1 MIPIPWR
8 RHRLSSLPVRR
19 APGNLTILPQSG
31 PDVTRN
37 HKAGFDM
44 RSGWL
49 VVAAATALG
58 AVACGGSDGETADL
72 VFRGGVVWTGSPT
85 AGRAQAV
92 ALKGDRILAVG
103 KDAEVA
109 PLVGSSTRVVEL
121 HGRTVTPGFID
132 AHTHF
137 IDGGFKLSSVD
148 LRDAATPEEFARRI
162 GDFAA
167 TVPAGTWITGG
178 DWDHELWGGE
188 LPRKEWIDS
197 LTPDHPVFVNRLDGH
212 MSLANSAALRAAGI
226 DENGRTPDPAGG
238 TIVRNART
246 GEPAG
251 VFKDEAMAL
260 VARVIPDPSD
270 ADMDRALQAA
280 AHHALERGVTQVH
293 DMAGWSSLATYQR
306 AHARGELPLRV
317 YSVVPLATWV
327 RLRDYVAENGRGDD
341 RLWWGG
347 LKGFVD
353 GSLGSTTAWFYEP
366 YSDEPGSSGFM
377 VTDSAELRT
386 QIDSADAAGLQ
397 VIVHAIGDRAND
409 WLLDVYREAA
419 ETNGPRDRRFR
430 IEHAQHLTREAIGRF
445 AEQGVIASMQPYHAA
460 DDGRWAEKRIGPER
474 IKTTYAFRSL
484 LDAGAT
490 LAFGSDWTVAP
501 IDPVLGIDA
510 AVTRR
515 TIDGANPEGWMPQ
528 ERITLEETL
537 KAYTEGG
544 AVAAFKEDRLGRIES
559 GMLADLT
566 ILSDDLFSM
575 DPKSLVDVRVDMT
588 VVGGRVAY
596 ERSGASN
603 PG

>member
-1 MIPIPWR
+1 MK
-8 RHRLSSLPVRR
+8 S
-19 APGNLTILPQSG
+19 
-31 PDVTRN
+31 TRIASRGGVLL
-37 HKAGFDM
+37 AGVL
-44 RSGWL
+44 L
-49 VVAAATALG
+49 VA
-58 AVACGGSDGETADL
+58 ACGGRREEADL
-72 VFRGGVVWTGSPT
+72 VFRGGEVWTGDPAMAT
-85 AGRAQAV
+85 AQAV
-92 ALKGDRILAVG
+92 ALKDGRVLAVG
-103 KDAEVA
+103 SDAD
-109 PLVGSSTRVVEL
+109 VGAYVGEATRVVEL
-121 HGRTVTPGFID
+121 AGRAVTPGFID

-148 LRDAATPEEFARRI
+148 LRDASTPQEFARRI
-162 GDFAA
+162 GAFAA
-167 TVPAGTWITGG
+167 TVPPGTWITGG

-188 LPRKEWIDS
+188 LPRKEWVDS

-212 MSLANSAALRAAGI
+212 MSMANSAALRAAGI
-226 DENGRTPDPAGG
+226 DRGGRTPDPPGG
-238 TIVRNART
+238 TIVRDPRT
-246 GEPAG
+246 GAPAG

-260 VARVIPDPSD
+260 IDRAIPPPSE

-280 AHHALERGVTQVH
+280 AKHALELGVTQIH
-293 DMAGWSSLATYQR
+293 DMATWESLQTYQR
-306 AHARGELPLRV
+306 ALDRGALPLRV
-317 YSVVPLATWV
+317 YSVVPLATWA
-327 RLRDYVAENGRGDD
+327 RLRDYVAEHGRGDD

-366 YSDEPGSSGFM
+366 YSDAPSTSGFM
-377 VTDSAELRT
+377 VTDSVELRT
-386 QIDSADAAGLQ
+386 EIEAADAVGLQ

-419 ETNGPRDRRFR
+419 EMNGPRDRRFR
-430 IEHAQHLTREAIGRF
+430 VEHAQHLTPGAIGRF

-501 IDPVLGIDA
+501 IDPILGIDA

-515 TIDGANPEGWMPQ
+515 TIDGANPDGWMAQ
-528 ERITLEETL
+528 ERVTLEEAL
-537 KAYTEGG
+537 RAYTRGG
-544 AVAAFKEDRLGRIES
+544 ATAAFKENVLGRLAP
-559 GMLADLT
+559 GMLGDLVV
-566 ILSDDLFSM
+566 LSDDIFSL
-575 DPKSLVDVRVDMT
+575 DPKSLVNVRVQMT

-596 ERSGASN
+596 ERSDG

>member
-1 MIPIPWR
+1 
-8 RHRLSSLPVRR
+8 
-19 APGNLTILPQSG
+19 
-31 PDVTRN
+31 
-37 HKAGFDM
+37 M
-44 RSGWL
+44 RSGWQ
-49 VVAAATALG
+49 VVAAMAVLG
-58 AVACGGSDGETADL
+58 VTACGRSERETADL
-72 VFRGGVVWTGSPT
+72 VFRGGVVWTGSGG
-85 AGRAQAV
+85 GRAQAV
-92 ALKGDRILAVG
+92 AVKGDRILAVG
-103 KDAEVA
+103 SDADVA
-109 PLVGSSTRVVEL
+109 PRVGPSTRVVEL
-121 HGRTVTPGFID
+121 GGRTVTPGFID

-137 IDGGFKLSSVD
+137 IDGGFKLASVD
-148 LRDAATPEEFARRI
+148 LRDAGTPQEFARRI
-162 GDFAA
+162 GAFAA

-188 LPRKEWIDS
+188 LPRREWIDS

-212 MSLANSAALRAAGI
+212 MALANTAALRAAGI
-226 DENGRTPDPAGG
+226 DQGARTPDPAGG
-238 TIVRNART
+238 TIVRDART

-251 VFKDEAMAL
+251 VFKDEAMGL
-260 VARVIPDPSD
+260 VGRVIPDPSE

-280 AHHALERGVTQVH
+280 ARHALERGVTQVH

-306 AHARGELPLRV
+306 ALARGELPLRV
-317 YSVVPLATWV
+317 YSVVPIATWA

-353 GSLGSTTAWFYEP
+353 GSLGSTTAWFYDP
-366 YSDEPGSSGFM
+366 YTDEPGTSGFM
-377 VTDSAELRT
+377 VTDSAELRA

-409 WLLDVYREAA
+409 WLLDVYRDAA
-419 ETNGPRDRRFR
+419 AVNGPRDRRFR
-430 IEHAQHLTREAIGRF
+430 IEHAQHLTPAAIGRF
-445 AEQGVIASMQPYHAA
+445 AEQDVIASMQPYHAA

-501 IDPVLGIDA
+501 IDPILGIDA

-515 TIDGANPEGWMPQ
+515 TIDGANPDGWMPQ

-537 KAYTEGG
+537 RAYTEGG
-544 AVAAFKEDRLGRIES
+544 ATAGFKEDRLGRIEP

-566 ILSDDLFSM
+566 VLSDDVFSM

-596 ERSGASN
+596 ERAAASN

>member
-1 MIPIPWR
+1 M
-8 RHRLSSLPVRR
+8 
-19 APGNLTILPQSG
+19 
-31 PDVTRN
+31 
-37 HKAGFDM
+37 
-44 RSGWL
+44 
-49 VVAAATALG
+49 VAAAAVLG

-72 VFRGGVVWTGSPT
+72 VFRGGVVWTGSSAT
-85 AGRAQAV
+85 GRAQAV
-92 ALKGDRILAVG
+92 AVKGDRILAVG
-103 KDAEVA
+103 SDVDVA
-109 PLVGSSTRVVEL
+109 PRVGASTRVVEL
-121 HGRTVTPGFID
+121 GGRTVTPGLID

-137 IDGGFKLSSVD
+137 IDGGFKLASVD
-148 LRDAATPEEFARRI
+148 LRDAGTPVEFARRI
-162 GDFAA
+162 GAYAA

-197 LTPDHPVFVNRLDGH
+197 LTPEHPVFVNRLDGH
-212 MSLANSAALRAAGI
+212 MALANTAALRAAGI
-226 DENGRTPDPAGG
+226 DEGGRTPDPAGG
-238 TIVRNART
+238 TIVRDART

-260 VARVIPDPSD
+260 VGRAIPDPSD

-280 AHHALERGVTQVH
+280 ARHALERGVTQVH
-293 DMAGWSSLATYQR
+293 DMAGWPSLATYQR
-306 AHARGELPLRV
+306 ALAHGELPLRV
-317 YSVVPLATWV
+317 YSVVPIATWA

-341 RLWWGG
+341 HLWWGG

-366 YSDEPGSSGFM
+366 YSDEPGTSGFM

-386 QIDSADAAGLQ
+386 EIDSADAAGLQ

-409 WLLDVYREAA
+409 WLLDVYRDAA
-419 ETNGPRDRRFR
+419 EMNGPRDRRFR
-430 IEHAQHLTREAIGRF
+430 IEHAQHLTPAAIGRF

-501 IDPVLGIDA
+501 IDPILGIDA

-515 TIDGANPEGWMPQ
+515 TIDGANPDGWMPQ

-537 KAYTEGG
+537 RAYTQGG
-544 AVAAFKEDRLGRIES
+544 ATAGFKEDRLGRIEP

-566 ILSDDLFSM
+566 VLSDDIFSV
-575 DPKSLVDVRVDMT
+575 DPKSFVDVRVDMT

-596 ERSGASN
+596 ERAGASN